1 MSLVVTINGI
11 TIPSKDVKP
20 NGIKTTEATLEFAG
34 SKLISSQTT
43 IELNNNRFV
52 YDDRQ
57 LTGGMFEDE
66 DWYNWTVTVFDDE
79 TDEYIWEGRLK
90 KHEID
95 DGKRIVKLTVNDY
108 VQDMVDTTC
117 VINMLNVTH
126 SEAIWAI
133 LTDPDYLNIPESR
146 LIKSGFEIAKSQQ
159 QSCKINITY
168 TSSNNKT
175 CISVIEE
182 LCRISGS
189 HVFQRENKIGY
200 WFWQPY
206 SGVLGS
212 PLYNRDLLPGSYS
225 QHSDDEKIYNSFS
238 VAYNNSGTVGYSAY
252 ENMVS
257 AGKYGAGRRFSVP
270 EDENESTSSSA
281 FNILYVNKAAA
292 DYIITLL
299 DARYSSVRKICTF
312 AGRKTLSYINL
323 GDTVDM
329 RFSPFVREPVV
340 ITGIKPSREKREY
353 EFTAELCNYPEI
365 VTLDLAAPDA
375 VYLFEGLYSAGKILL
390 KWTKSTASDLLQ
402 YKLYFSTLENY
413 WGNELG
419 PDKFSPV
426 TIPESQVSY
435 IDYDC
440 IYEFTPASG
449 KTYWFR
455 VSAVDTS
462 YNEGEYSNI
471 IEVSVPSSSEAAYEN
486 IYNLT
491 GDPLSGFTLD
501 MDNPFEGEGLAEW
514 AAFDV
519 AEFDVDVFAPTAVYE
534 SPLLRRSSGFEYLKY
549 IAYGDP
555 GDIQL
560 QVREYDGAFGP
571 WSDAVNAAKLGA
583 LGLTGEYM
591 QYRVIFN
598 SPQWTDAD
606 KFIVKEIL

>member
-1 MSLVVTINGI
+1 MFIVTING
-11 TIPSKDVKP
+11 TSIPSKDVKP
-20 NGIKTTEATLEFAG
+20 NGVKTTEFSLEFAG

-43 IELNNNRFV
+43 IELNNSSFT

-57 LTGGMFEDE
+57 LTGGMFEGQS
-66 DWYNWTVTVFDDE
+66 WYNWTVTVFDDE

-95 DGKRIVKLTVNDY
+95 DTKRVVILTVNDY
-108 VQDMVDTTC
+108 VQEMVDAVC
-117 VINMLNVTH
+117 VINLLNVTVA
-126 SEAIWAI
+126 EAVYAI
-133 LTDPDYLNIPESR
+133 LTDSEYLQIPEER
-146 LIKSGFEIAKSQQ
+146 LIKSGFQIGQSQQ
-159 QSCKINITY
+159 QSCKINIAFTL
-168 TSSNNKT
+168 SNGKK

-182 LCRISGS
+182 LLRISGS

-206 SGVLGS
+206 AGVLGS
-212 PLYNRDLLPGSYS
+212 PVYVKDILPGSFN
-225 QHSDDEKIYNSFS
+225 QKTEDEKIYNSFS
-238 VAYNNSGTVGYSAY
+238 LSYNNSGTVGYSTY
-252 ENMVS
+252 ENTVS
-257 AGKYGAGRRFSVP
+257 AAKYGSGRLFSMP

-281 FNILYVNKAAA
+281 FNILFVSKAAA
-292 DYIITLL
+292 DYMITLL
-299 DARYSSVRKICTF
+299 DARYSNIKKICSFT
-312 AGRKTLSYINL
+312 GKKSLGYLNL
-323 GDTVDM
+323 GETVDM
-329 RFSPFVREPVV
+329 RFLPFTREPVT
-340 ITGIKPSREKREY
+340 ITGIKPSREKREL
-353 EFTAELCNYPEI
+353 EFTAELCNYPEV
-365 VTLDLAAPDA
+365 VTLDLVAPDA
-375 VYLFEGLYSAGKILL
+375 VYLFEGICFAGKILL
-390 KWTKSTASDLLQ
+390 RWTKSTASDLLQ
-402 YKLYFSTLENY
+402 YKLYFSTSENY

-419 PDKFSPV
+419 PGRFSPL
-426 TIPESQVSY
+426 TIPEGQIEYV
-435 IDYDC
+435 DCDC
-440 IYEFTPASG
+440 IYEFTPETG

-462 YNEGEYSNI
+462 YNEGEYSNV
-471 IEVSVPSSSEAAYEN
+471 IEVSVPTSEADYEN

-501 MDNPFEGEGLAEW
+501 MDNPYEGEGLEEW
-514 AAFDV
+514 AAFDE

-560 QVREYDGAFGP
+560 QVRSYDGAFGP
-571 WSDAVNAAKLGA
+571 WSDAVNAAPLGV

-606 KFIVKEIL
+606 KFIVKEII